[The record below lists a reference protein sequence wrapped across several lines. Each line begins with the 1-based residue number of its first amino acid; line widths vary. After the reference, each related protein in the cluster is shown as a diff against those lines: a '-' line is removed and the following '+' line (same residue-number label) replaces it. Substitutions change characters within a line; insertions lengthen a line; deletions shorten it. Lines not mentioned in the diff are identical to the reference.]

1 MGFYCTTTSLQTAM
15 VGSNF
20 DSATTSLATDMI
32 EDAEAEVDKYLSNRY
47 DLSGSPFNTSTTIP
61 PIVKTCCKWLA
72 MGYMY
77 QQLARGAASERA
89 KDLIDRATGN
99 LKMISEFKMN
109 VLDSA
114 GSVVAEGS
122 TSSYRVQ
129 CNTTDYSSTFNEDDE
144 LNWAIDED
152 KLDDIDSG
160 RD

>member
-1 MGFYCTTTSLQTAM
+1 MGTYCTTTSLATAM
-15 VGSNF
+15 IGTNF

-32 EDAEAEVDKYLSNRY
+32 EDAESEVDKYLSNRY
-47 DLSGSPFNTSTTIP
+47 DLSSAPFLTSTTIP
-61 PIVKTCCKWLA
+61 PIVKTCTKWLS
-72 MGYMY
+72 MGYTY
-77 QQLARGAASERA
+77 QQLARGAKSERA
-89 KDLIDRATGN
+89 DGLIKRATDN
-99 LKMISEFKMN
+99 LAMISGFKLN

-122 TSSYRVQ
+122 NSSYRVQ

-144 LNWAIDED
+144 LSWAIDED